1 MYIMTSY
8 SGWRMYKVF
17 SLLLL
22 ASSLASASEAA
33 FNLGRSMA
41 DAAIE
46 QWVKMIP
53 LFLLA
58 FGIAVFFS
66 LVRKYPEKAFMG
78 CGGISAIAVLLGLF
92 VWVLDFIAHHIFAF
106 ILLAICLVF
115 GFLILFMI
123 YSPPSHP
130 KTRDDYDP
138 QQDKNNPFY
147 EGPR

>member
-1 MYIMTSY
+1 
-8 SGWRMYKVF
+8 MYKAL

-92 VWVLDFIAHHIFAF
+92 VWVFDFIAHHVFAF
-106 ILLAICLVF
+106 ILLAVCLIF
-115 GFLILFMI
+115 GFLIFYMI
-123 YSPPSHP
+123 YSPPSP
-130 KTRDDYDP
+130 QKKSDEYDP
-138 QQDKNNPFY
+138 QDDKNNPFY
-147 EGPR
+147 EGPK